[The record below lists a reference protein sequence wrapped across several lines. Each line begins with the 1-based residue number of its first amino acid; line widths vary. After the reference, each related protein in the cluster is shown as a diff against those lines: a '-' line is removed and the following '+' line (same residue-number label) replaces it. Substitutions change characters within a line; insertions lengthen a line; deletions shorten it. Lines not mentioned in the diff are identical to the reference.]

1 MISKL
6 SVREVFNIMSEDDL
20 AYLMEYEPL
29 TLNSLCNALSIEL
42 QEEIENEN
50 SSNRGKLH

>member
-6 SVREVFNIMSEDDL
+6 SVREVFRIMGEDDL
-20 AYLMEYEPL
+20 AYLMEYDPQ